1 MSLSLESHC
10 LSFREIPQTT
20 KLFSAFLEE
29 FDRVARYYAH
39 PPTEAGLGAAASE
52 VGLSPEVRRSVVEIL
67 REQNR
72 RFSGDPATEG
82 NIDRLAAGAVAIVT
96 GQQVGIFSGPAYSF
110 YKAISAAR
118 CAQEV
123 TSRGIEAVPI
133 FWLAT
138 EDHDIAEVNHSYWNT
153 RSGLDL
159 YELPGREEDAG
170 RRVGEVVFGE
180 AIEPL
185 MARASASLEGGYA
198 QIVERALRESYGP
211 SETYGSAFGKLMA
224 RLLAGRGIIFI
235 DPLDR
240 RLHQLAAP
248 IYRRALEEADSLREA
263 LLARS
268 MELDR
273 SGFHAQ
279 VKVTRETT
287 LVFYN
292 LEGKRRPL
300 RSRNGKFLAGKTL
313 FSREALI
320 SALEKSPED
329 FTPNVLLRPIVQ
341 DTLLPTAAYIGG
353 TAEIAYTA
361 QTQVVYEQLL
371 GRMPVILPRASF
383 TIVEAPIAGLLLKYG
398 LDIRDFFLGRQHL
411 RGKMERKSLPSAL
424 RRRFERD
431 EKIVRRLLA
440 GYDEPFERL
449 DRTLLGSLRLAER
462 KMLYQF
468 ANLKAKAGRAE
479 SLRTGVLDRHERIL
493 VDSVY
498 PHRGLQERSLCAL
511 PFLAAYGLEL
521 LDDLARRSSPN
532 AAGEASSCGYRHQ
545 ILVL

>member
-29 FDRVARYYAH
+29 FDRVASYYAH

-52 VGLSPEVRRSVVEIL
+52 VELSPEVRQSVAEIL

-72 RFSGDPATEG
+72 RFGVDAATER

-110 YKAISAAR
+110 YKAISAAG
-118 CAQEV
+118 CAREA
-123 TSRGIEAVPI
+123 TSRGVEAVPI

-138 EDHDIAEVNHSYWNT
+138 EDHDIAEVDHSYWNT
-153 RSGLDL
+153 RSGLAR
-159 YELPGREEDAG
+159 YELPRREEDAG

-185 MARASASLEGGYA
+185 VTRASASLEGGYA
-198 QIVERALRESYGP
+198 HIVDRALRESYGP
-211 SETYGSAFGKLMA
+211 RETYGSAFGKLMA

-248 IYRRALEEADSLREA
+248 IYRRALEDADSLREA

-268 MELDR
+268 DELDR
-273 SGFHAQ
+273 SGLHAQ

-292 LEGKRRPL
+292 LDGKRRAL
-300 RSRNGKFLAGKTL
+300 RSRNGKFLAGKAS
-313 FSREALI
+313 FSGEELV
-320 SALEKSPED
+320 SALERSPED

-353 TAEIAYTA
+353 SAEIAYTA
-361 QTQVVYEQLL
+361 QAQVVYEKLL

-383 TIVEAPIAGLLLKYG
+383 TIIEAPIARLLLKYG

-411 RGKMERKSLPSAL
+411 RRKMERKSLPSAL
-424 RRRFERD
+424 GRRFERD
-431 EKIVRRLLA
+431 EKVFRRLLT
-440 GYDEPFERL
+440 GYEHPFEDL
-449 DRTLLGSLRLAER
+449 DRTLIGALRLAER

-468 ANLKAKAGRAE
+468 AKLKAKAGRAE
-479 SLRTGVLDRHERIL
+479 GVRTGDLDRHERIL

-521 LDDLARRSSPN
+521 LDDLARRSSTY
-532 AAGEASSCGYRHQ
+532 AASEASSCGYRHH